1 MQYIET
7 ISEASESFIVCKCN
21 KRIIKN
27 SRVTKK
33 SRLTLKVN
41 DKSCIEGFC
50 DTNILRCNLHKS
62 EVL

>member
-7 ISEASESFIVCKCN
+7 ISEASESFIVCKYN

-27 SRVTKK
+27 SKVTIK

-41 DKSCIEGFC
+41 DK
-50 DTNILRCNLHKS
+50 
-62 EVL
+62 